1 VTKGRF
7 RLLWPLLFLGTNG
20 CVGAVVGTIIDTT
33 VATVR
38 RPVAEY
44 VFLGAHKYDN
54 PSGEPWRGLA
64 DDRGRDF
71 GNELVGVAVSGGGS
85 RSAYFLACV
94 LDEMRSIEIPAQASA
109 AGPTHNLLDEIDYLS
124 SVSGGSLASAYYTLH
139 RPSPSDPAALDAF
152 FGDFRADMR
161 RHFELRSV
169 GRMVFGLRWLPLL
182 LTYYHRG
189 HVMASTWDANFF
201 DDATFADLPPPP
213 PPYPSLIVNATSYS
227 SGQKFLFTRLP
238 TARFDDS
245 LVFARLRE
253 GRLIVEGFD
262 PSHRPLR
269 SVGFDTLDSDIGS
282 YRISHAVVASAGV
295 PNLLGPVVLKSQAR
309 SDDDDHFV
317 ALGDGGI
324 YDNYGLE
331 TLLQLFTTILEERP
345 GLRAR
350 IIVVDGSGFF
360 EAEHEHTE
368 YTLADYA
375 DRTATIAWL
384 RAGAYAEPFF
394 RSLTHLPAAEGGAD
408 SPAVSPYHNL
418 RIQIVSLY
426 HQTPEPESATSGALQ
441 GLQRAYDLTVRASV
455 SAVVDF
461 VSNLNESAKGIGTR
475 FKLSAPDA
483 ETIEAQARVVV
494 PAVLGPGAPAEPP
507 PLRR

>member
-1 VTKGRF
+1 MKRSF
-7 RLLWPLLFLGTNG
+7 RVLWPFVLLGSSG
-20 CVGAVVGTIIDTT
+20 CVGALVGTVIDSA
-33 VATVR
+33 VATAR

-44 VFLGAHKYDN
+44 LFFGAYKYDN
-54 PSGEPWRGLA
+54 PGGEPWQVLE
-64 DDRGRDF
+64 DDGGRDF
-71 GNELVGVAVSGGGS
+71 GHELIGVAVSGGGS

-94 LDEMRSIEIPAQASA
+94 LDGMRHIEVPAPAGSA
-109 AGPTHNLLDEIDYLS
+109 EPSNSFLDEVDYLS
-124 SVSGGSLASAYYTLH
+124 SVSGGSLASAYYTLR
-139 RPSPSDPAALDAF
+139 RPPVSDPEALDAF
-152 FGDFRADMR
+152 FVEFRADMR
-161 RHFELRSV
+161 RHFELRSL
-169 GRMVFGLRWLPLL
+169 GRTIFGLRWLALL

-201 DDATFADLPPPP
+201 DDATFAELPPPR

-253 GRLIVEGFD
+253 GRLITQGFD
-262 PSHRPLR
+262 PSHQPLR

-282 YRISHAVVASAGV
+282 YPISHAVVASAGV
-295 PNLLGPVVLKSQAR
+295 PNLLGPVILKSQAR
-309 SDDDDHFV
+309 GAGGDFV

-350 IIVVDGSGFF
+350 IVVVDGSGFF
-360 EAEHEHTE
+360 AAEHEHVE
-368 YTLADYA
+368 YTVADYA
-375 DRTATIAWL
+375 ERTATIAWL

-394 RSLTHLPAAEGGAD
+394 RSVPQLPAAEGEAD
-408 SPAVSPYHNL
+408 PSAESPYHNL

-426 HQTPEPESATSGALQ
+426 QRAPVPESETTGALQ
-441 GLQRAYDLTVRASV
+441 RVQRAYDLTVGAGV
-455 SAVVDF
+455 GAVVGF
-461 VSNLNESAKGIGTR
+461 MRELNESAKGIGTR
-475 FKLSAPDA
+475 FKLSKADA
-483 ETIEAQARVVV
+483 ETIEAQARAVV
-494 PAVLGPGAPAEPP
+494 PAVLGTGIPAEPP
-507 PLRR
+507 LHRR